1 MSRALYCGIQSYFYY
16 SYFRFAIHG
25 KPPPFINKDEIEIL
39 APTTLGDA
47 LDALPQFLGSSVIAD
62 TEQMFSGGYLGTSG
76 QSTLNMRGIGGNR
89 TLVLLDGRR
98 FVPSNRYG
106 TVDISLF
113 PQQLIQRTEVVTGGA
128 SAAYGSDAVT
138 GVTNFILNNEF
149 EGFDANVQYGVSE
162 ICDAQNYRLSM
173 AGGVAVGNDGNF
185 VFGVEGFKSDEI
197 TNIQDR
203 DWYKSWGDIDYGPA
217 VQPRRVRYEN
227 TIRRT
232 ETFGGIIRKG
242 PLAGTHFLS
251 DGTAAPFQDGYI
263 LDRSAVSGL
272 ARGVI
277 QGNQVGGSGDQVDR
291 WDMRRAANDRF
302 SIYTNYKHRFSDN
315 LTGSVQALVG
325 RTTTDNQKI
334 GHVMSGTWPITI
346 YSGNPYLPESVQARM
361 DDLGLESFQMDKRV
375 PNTLDPLKNS
385 RAPLVTEVASL
396 SASLEGEFS
405 NGWNWSFYIQHAQNN
420 RDVDL
425 YGFRVDR
432 MFKAI
437 DAVIDPNSGAI
448 TCASTLIQPN
458 DGCVPINMFGIGN
471 STQEARDW
479 VHDSM
484 YTDAT
489 YQQSASEFVVNGEV
503 FEGFGAGPIYMA
515 GGVNWRDDS
524 VVQRSGDAFGVLPEP
539 GSGFIQDRDEN
550 GNLLYRGLP
559 SVYLDSVPVIDRTN
573 AATYSGNIDVWEA
586 FAEAS
591 IPLLQDAAFAQNLGS
606 TLAARYT
613 KYSTI
618 DAVWAWKGGLDWQ
631 INDDLRFRLTRSRD
645 IRAGNMTEMFD
656 TTALNA
662 FVDDPWRPDDEIY
675 IAKNL
680 NGGNPNIKPEI
691 ADTLTY
697 GFVYQPGW
705 LDGAA
710 LSVDYYDIKIKD
722 AISSLG
728 TNNIIDYCFEDG
740 IFCDLLSYEPSGRIS
755 AINNTTIN
763 VGQARTEGVDVEASY
778 RGTACWFGRD
788 DNFSVR
794 AIASHLIS
802 STITPFNSPTREQ
815 VGARDLQDLHLT
827 MTANYMAGPM
837 SVSWSTRW
845 VSDAVRSVSW
855 VEGIDVAENDIPS
868 HSLSNLRLTYNMEGL
883 GIGSESSIYLAV
895 SNVFDKNQCDLK
907 MLPGLY
913 TVIGRNYSIGFN
925 FSM

>member
-1 MSRALYCGIQSYFYY
+1 VSRALYCGIQSYFYY

-162 ICDAQNYRLSM
+162 IGDAQNYRLSM

-334 GHVMSGTWPITI
+334 GYVMSGTWPITI

-489 YQQSASEFVVNGEV
+489 YQQSASEFVVNG
-503 FEGFGAGPIYMA
+503 
-515 GGVNWRDDS
+515 
-524 VVQRSGDAFGVLPEP
+524 
-539 GSGFIQDRDEN
+539 
-550 GNLLYRGLP
+550 
-559 SVYLDSVPVIDRTN
+559 
-573 AATYSGNIDVWEA
+573 
-586 FAEAS
+586 
-591 IPLLQDAAFAQNLGS
+591 
-606 TLAARYT
+606 
-613 KYSTI
+613 
-618 DAVWAWKGGLDWQ
+618 
-631 INDDLRFRLTRSRD
+631 
-645 IRAGNMTEMFD
+645 
-656 TTALNA
+656 
-662 FVDDPWRPDDEIY
+662 
-675 IAKNL
+675 
-680 NGGNPNIKPEI
+680 
-691 ADTLTY
+691 
-697 GFVYQPGW
+697 
-705 LDGAA
+705 
-710 LSVDYYDIKIKD
+710 
-722 AISSLG
+722 
-728 TNNIIDYCFEDG
+728 
-740 IFCDLLSYEPSGRIS
+740 
-755 AINNTTIN
+755 
-763 VGQARTEGVDVEASY
+763 
-778 RGTACWFGRD
+778 
-788 DNFSVR
+788 
-794 AIASHLIS
+794 
-802 STITPFNSPTREQ
+802 
-815 VGARDLQDLHLT
+815 
-827 MTANYMAGPM
+827 
-837 SVSWSTRW
+837 
-845 VSDAVRSVSW
+845 
-855 VEGIDVAENDIPS
+855 
-868 HSLSNLRLTYNMEGL
+868 
-883 GIGSESSIYLAV
+883 
-895 SNVFDKNQCDLK
+895 
-907 MLPGLY
+907 
-913 TVIGRNYSIGFN
+913 
-925 FSM
+925 